1 MRAVRFAD
9 PGGPPPAP
17 GTKPAP
23 QTSGLYKMT
32 DTNGDDVADTFEKF
46 SDFVGGIQEHGP
58 HAIRRG
64 PDGIPTIILGNNT
77 FYPDEMVNPAGPLGG
92 PGTPNPSKESQFLP
106 ALPDGRGFGPS
117 VKEGLHGT
125 IARIDEEAKQYTLL
139 VGGLRNAYD
148 YAFNL
153 AGEIFTFDSDMEW
166 DINQPWYRDVRTVH
180 GIPGGNYGYRNGSG
194 KFPPYFIDSLPTC
207 ATSAADRRSASSSIS
222 TRSIRRSSATRTSKP
237 TGRAAACSGPR
248 SCAPARPTGRRR
260 RRTSSSTASRS
271 TSPTWKSGRT
281 A

>member
-1 MRAVRFAD
+1 
-9 PGGPPPAP
+9 
-17 GTKPAP
+17 
-23 QTSGLYKMT
+23 MT

-92 PGTPNPSKESQFLP
+92 AGTPNPSRESQFLP

-125 IARIDEEAKQYTLL
+125 IARIDRRDEAVHAAGRRAAQRLRLRVQSRRRNLHVRQRHGMGHQHAL
-139 VGGLRNAYD
+139 VSRRADRAWHSRRQLRLSQRLGQVPAV
-148 YAFNL
+148 FHRL
-153 AGEIFTFDSDMEW
+153 AAERARPRPRIAGRRRVLSAQRLPE
-166 DINQPWYRDVRTVH
+166 
-180 GIPGGNYGYRNGSG
+180 GIP
-194 KFPPYFIDSLPTC
+194 
-207 ATSAADRRSASSSIS
+207 RRA
-222 TRSIRRSSATRTSKP
+222 TSKP
-237 TGRAAACSGPR
+237 TGRAAACSGPA
-248 SCAPARPTGRRR
+248 SNAPARPTRRRR